1 MQSYVGVLD
10 PELAA
15 AKRSPSRSRDIG
27 HVNTAGTTA
36 SVFDGFEDA
45 VDPAEGD
52 HSRLREL
59 AATVPAANDAD
70 GGKDTVLPGN
80 DLQLQQQMQRREDQ
94 PASTAVSDDSDAE
107 SDVKR
112 AQLTR
117 RRLGLAARRRQAE
130 GDSGGQRGRD
140 RDYRRQPSEQELLR
154 RDPSESLPSPHSAAD
169 PRTRAAADAFQTLG
183 FADERPA
190 RSPTQD
196 SADGGAQAE
205 QRYSAGKPDLL
216 TTEGEAT
223 AHDDPFPRAD
233 VDGDQSAAEPAV
245 TSAVKATE
253 LQQASAEAQSRL
265 APAKAAGPSPQVR
278 SCIHTIGALPLC
290 MLSIFCSDQLPQ
302 ISAHATLGPTDGAR
316 KQLYACSTRNLHASS
331 LTRC

>member
-1 MQSYVGVLD
+1 VLPKLGQVQSYVGVLD

-15 AKRSPSRSRDIG
+15 AKRSPSRNRDLG
-27 HVNTAGTTA
+27 HAHTAGTPA

-45 VDPAEGD
+45 VGPAGGG
-52 HSRLREL
+52 HGRAPQL
-59 AATVPAANDAD
+59 ASTVPAANDAD
-70 GGKDTVLPGN
+70 GGKDTVLPGS

-94 PASTAVSDDSDAE
+94 PASATEASDDSDAE

-117 RRLGLAARRRQAE
+117 RRLGLVARRRQAE
-130 GDSGGQRGRD
+130 GDTAGGQRGRD
-140 RDYRRQPSEQELLR
+140 RNYRRQPSEQELLR
-154 RDPSESLPSPHSAAD
+154 DPSGSLPSPHNAAD

-196 SADGGAQAE
+196 SADDGTQAQQQAT
-205 QRYSAGKPDLL
+205 AGRPDLL
-216 TTEGEAT
+216 TDDTET
-223 AHDDPFPRAD
+223 TVHDDPFPR
-233 VDGDQSAAEPAV
+233 VDLNGDQSADEPAV

-265 APAKAAGPSPQVR
+265 APAKAAGPSPQVCSFR
-278 SCIHTIGALPLC
+278 YALWAVPLR
-290 MLSIFCSDQLPQ
+290 MLPVTCCDRLPQ
-302 ISAHATLGPTDGAR
+302 IPAHASLDLADDACR
-316 KQLYACSTRNLHASS
+316 QLW
-331 LTRC
+331 